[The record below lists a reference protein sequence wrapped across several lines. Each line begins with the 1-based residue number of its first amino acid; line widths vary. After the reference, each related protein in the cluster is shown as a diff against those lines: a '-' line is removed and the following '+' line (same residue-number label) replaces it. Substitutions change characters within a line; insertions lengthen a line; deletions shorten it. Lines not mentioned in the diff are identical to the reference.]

1 MISGS
6 ERVLLIGASGQLGCA
21 LERKFS
27 AGTLVSASN
36 QHARPGDL
44 VLDLGD
50 FKATDAVLRSVRP
63 DVILVAGAMCHLD
76 RCVREPELCNR
87 INTLGPGH
95 VAQYASQNNARV
107 VFFSTDHVFDGVK
120 NSYIESDSVNPLNVY
135 SRSKA
140 RAEELLQKIVPQSH
154 LIIRTGWVYG
164 PDTQRRNFILRLI
177 DQLSDGKTVSVP
189 SDQWGSPTYT
199 EDLAETT
206 HYLLSHNAVGVF
218 HATGPDLCDRASL
231 AGKVC
236 DEFSLDRNLVIPRA
250 TKETPQVAERSLRV
264 LLDCG
269 KLRKFGAP
277 KFRHISDGI
286 QALRAS
292 LELNADHKQLPFGVA
307 APKQHGGRRASYQKE
322 HRDSVEVQSNRINAN
337 RGVSE

>member
-1 MISGS
+1 MMSRS

-27 AGTLVSASN
+27 MGTLVSASH

-44 VLDLGD
+44 TVDLGD
-50 FKATDAVLRSVRP
+50 FEATEAVLHSVRP

-76 RCVREPELCNR
+76 RCVKEPELCNR
-87 INTLGPGH
+87 INTLGPGR
-95 VAQYASQNNARV
+95 VAQYASENDARV
-107 VFFSTDHVFDGVK
+107 VFFSTDHVFDGIK

-140 RAEELLQKIVPQSH
+140 RAEELLQKILPQSH

-206 HYLLSHNAVGVF
+206 HYLLSQNAVGIF
-218 HATGPDLCDRASL
+218 HATGPDLCNRASL
-231 AGKVC
+231 ANKVC
-236 DEFSLDRNLVIPRA
+236 DEFSFDRNLVIAR
-250 TKETPQVAERSLRV
+250 TTNEMPQIAERSLRV

-269 KLRKFGAP
+269 KLREFGAP

-292 LELNADHKQLPFGVA
+292 LEVTVDRKQLASRVVTPH
-307 APKQHGGRRASYQKE
+307 KSGGRTTSYQKE
-322 HRDSVEVQSNRINAN
+322 QRDSVEIQSSRTNTN

>member
-76 RCVREPELCNR
+76 RCVKEPELCNR
-87 INTLGPGH
+87 INTLGPGR
-95 VAQYASQNNARV
+95 VAQYASENNARV

-140 RAEELLQKIVPQSH
+140 RAEELLQKVLPQSH

-177 DQLSDGKTVSVP
+177 DQLSEGKTVSVP

-199 EDLAETT
+199 DDLAETT
-206 HYLLSHNAVGVF
+206 HYLLSHNAVGIF

-236 DEFSLDRNLVIPRA
+236 DEFSLDRNLVIARA
-250 TKETPQVAERSLRV
+250 TNEMPQIAERSLRV

-269 KLRKFGAP
+269 KLREFGAP
-277 KFRHISDGI
+277 KFRHISEGI
-286 QALRAS
+286 QALRSS
-292 LELNADHKQLPFGVA
+292 LGLTVDGKQSPARGMAPHKSD
-307 APKQHGGRRASYQKE
+307 GRTTSYQKE
-322 HRDSVEVQSNRINAN
+322 QREGVEVQSSRMNTD
-337 RGVSE
+337 RGTSE

>member
-1 MISGS
+1 
-6 ERVLLIGASGQLGCA
+6 VLLIGASGQLGCA

-27 AGTLVSASN
+27 MGTLISASN

-44 VLDLGD
+44 TVDLGD
-50 FKATDAVLRSVRP
+50 FEATEAVLHSVRP

-76 RCVREPELCNR
+76 RCVKEPELCNR
-87 INTLGPGH
+87 INTLGPGR
-95 VAQYASQNNARV
+95 VAQYASENNARV

-140 RAEELLQKIVPQSH
+140 RAEELLQKVLPQSH

-177 DQLSDGKTVSVP
+177 DQLSEGKTVSVP

-199 EDLAETT
+199 DDLAETT
-206 HYLLSHNAVGVF
+206 HYLLSHNAVGIF

-236 DEFSLDRNLVIPRA
+236 DEFSLDRNLVIARA
-250 TKETPQVAERSLRV
+250 TNEMPQIAERSLRV

-269 KLRKFGAP
+269 KLREFGAP
-277 KFRHISDGI
+277 KFRHISEGI
-286 QALRAS
+286 QALRSS
-292 LELNADHKQLPFGVA
+292 LRLTADGKQSPARALAPHKSD
-307 APKQHGGRRASYQKE
+307 GRTTSYQKE
-322 HRDSVEVQSNRINAN
+322 QREGVEVQSSRINTS
-337 RGVSE
+337 RGASE

>member
-27 AGTLVSASN
+27 TGTLVSASN
-36 QHARPGDL
+36 QHTRSGDL
-44 VLDLGD
+44 SIDLGD
-50 FKATDAVLRSVRP
+50 FEATEAVLRSVRP
-63 DVILVAGAMCHLD
+63 DVILVAGAMCHLE
-76 RCVREPELCNR
+76 RCVKEPELCNR
-87 INTLGPGH
+87 INTLGPGR
-95 VAQYASQNNARV
+95 VAQYASENNARV

-120 NSYIESDSVNPLNVY
+120 NSYVESDSVNPLNVY

-140 RAEELLQKIVPQSH
+140 RAEELLQKVLPQSH

-164 PDTQRRNFILRLI
+164 PDIQRRNFILRLI
-177 DQLSDGKTVSVP
+177 DQLSDGKEVSVP

-199 EDLAETT
+199 DDLAETT

-218 HATGPDLCDRASL
+218 HATGPDLCDRVSL
-231 AGKVC
+231 ARKVC
-236 DEFSLDRNLVIPRA
+236 DEFSLDQNLVISRA
-250 TKETPQVAERSLRV
+250 TKETPQIAERSLRV

-269 KLRKFGAP
+269 KLREFGAP

-292 LELNADHKQLPFGVA
+292 LELTVDRTKLP
-307 APKQHGGRRASYQKE
+307 PKVVVPPKSGERTTSYQKE
-322 HRDSVEVQSNRINAN
+322 PRDSAEVQSSRINTN
-337 RGVSE
+337 RGASE